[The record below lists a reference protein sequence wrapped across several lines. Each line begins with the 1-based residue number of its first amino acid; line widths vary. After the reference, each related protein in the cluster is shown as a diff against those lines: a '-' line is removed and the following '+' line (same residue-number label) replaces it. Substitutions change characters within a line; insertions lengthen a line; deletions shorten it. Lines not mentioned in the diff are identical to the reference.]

1 MRRCRNSS
9 LIQACE
15 VLELRTY
22 PSSMWSSI
30 DGLLTIMCPSPTSV
44 VHMTQ
49 YDYQT
54 VVQVDAEAPVIF
66 ASDAVRYLA
75 AFAPDG
81 EYLASVEIVVLPAV
95 AGDVSLAQSRTQADD
110 DFTLCWSQNPD
121 GLSDDDSFIVLVEA
135 DLPIVDENDEDLV
148 SGFSA
153 DYLSVDVIDDTSVD
167 SALTTE
173 EEVSSETFEVAVL
186 PEEVVDESF
195 DTVLVEIFSSQ
206 EDLLVDANL

>member
-9 LIQACE
+9 LAQACE
-15 VLELRTY
+15 VLELRTC

-30 DGLLTIMCPSPTSV
+30 DGFLTIMCPSSASV
-44 VHMTQ
+44 VHMTP
-49 YDYQT
+49 YDHQT

-81 EYLASVEIVVLPAV
+81 EYLASVKIVVLPAV
-95 AGDVSLAQSRTQADD
+95 AGDISLAQPRTQADD
-110 DFTLCWSQNPD
+110 FTLFWSQNPD
-121 GLSDDDSFIVLVEA
+121 GLSDDDSFVVPVEA
-135 DLPIVDENDEDLV
+135 DLPTVDDNDEDLV

-153 DYLSVDVIDDTSVD
+153 DCFSVDVIDDTSVD
-167 SALTTE
+167 STLTIE
-173 EEVSSETFEVAVL
+173 EEISSETFEAAVL

-206 EDLLVDANL
+206 DPLG